1 MSEQV
6 NLNAENREVE
16 GKSSSRQLRKA
27 GSVPA
32 VIYGGKEEP
41 LRISILEKDI
51 AKASEVPGF
60 TTQILNISISGKNQN
75 VIVKEIQRHP
85 ATQRVLHA
93 DLMRVKPDTKIS
105 ISVPVRFINED
116 VCVGVKIHGGVIS
129 HLINDIDITC
139 LASNLPEYLEVDVE
153 ALDIGDSIFLSALN
167 LPEGVEIPSLA
178 LGEDRDQA
186 VVSVS
191 EAKVLEIEPEV
202 VEPEEGEEGEEGED
216 TAESADGEAGT
227 EESEDDSKDSEESS
241 N

>member
-16 GKSSSRQLRKA
+16 GKSSSRQLRRA

-51 AKASEVPGF
+51 AKASEIPGF
-60 TTQILNISISGKNQN
+60 ATQILNISISGKDQN

-93 DLMRVKPDTKIS
+93 DLMRVDPDTKIS

-116 VCVGVKIHGGVIS
+116 SCVGVKMHGGVVS

-186 VVSVS
+186 VVSVT

-202 VEPEEGEEGEEGED
+202 VEPEEGEEGEVSSD
-216 TAESADGEAGT
+216 DAEAET
-227 EESEDDSKDSEESS
+227 DSQDSGDSEEKSE
-241 N
+241 